1 MKPHLRVDDFHRNA
15 GYKSKRRGSSSPVPI
30 RANPQSHGQKLQQD
44 VQQIQGDYATLAQS
58 WEGREDI
65 RAKGVIIELESAPG
79 IDFDAPKL
87 EAGGW
92 VLLNEKSQGA
102 TAGQLVTQQRWFVP
116 DGTLVLIEQILS
128 DYLTKTRKVKGQ
140 DQRQPKGRSFV
151 EAIERIGAAAVREL
165 WTEPNEEFPEQQTL
179 WFEVWL
185 RAGSTREERA
195 IIFQQFRT
203 LAGRVGL
210 RVGERSIEL
219 PEHTIVAAYGE
230 GNLFSRDLALL
241 NCIAEIRR
249 VHDYADFFE
258 ALRPEERAEW
268 ANNLIGR
275 TNLPA
280 EDAPSVT
287 VLDTGINRA
296 HPLLDALIPEPR
308 NLTINAAWSAAD
320 DDNHGTM
327 MAGLCAYG
335 NLTEPLATTSPVE
348 VTSNLEGVKI
358 VPPPAVR
365 SDDEKLAGAYTAQ
378 GIALAEASAP
388 NRTRVFCLAT
398 TMKGPNDP
406 RPTSWS
412 AEIDALAVGRDNDGT
427 VRRLFCLSSGNV
439 LQDDWGGYPD
449 KNLNHQ
455 VENPGQAWNALCV
468 GSYTDF
474 DAIRRTG
481 DYSCVAS
488 RGSMAPTNSTS
499 LTWDALWPNKPD
511 IVSEGGNAVR
521 EEGASSTLQLPEL
534 MLLSTHAD
542 FRAGVFGTMC
552 GTSPATA
559 LASRMATGIQTAYP
573 SLWPET
579 VRALLVHSAQWTD
592 AMTQSIPNAY
602 KGKRDR
608 ARFLLRTVGYG
619 VPNLGRAVECL
630 NSRVTM
636 VAECVLQPFKLEGE
650 EVLFNEMHV
659 HTMPWADAILTANPF
674 ERVRMRVTL
683 SYFIE
688 PNPGNR
694 GYTSNYRYAGCGLR
708 FRVSSTGQS
717 VGDLE
722 ADVSKLA
729 ADDATT
735 QGKVIIA
742 GSNDGWMLGD
752 QSNKGS
758 IHSDIWEGSC
768 ADALSMKHVAV
779 YPVTGWWR
787 TRPSQHRAAAHIK
800 YALVVTL
807 EAENPTLDLY
817 AEIAAQITTPITATV
832 PVTI

>member
-1 MKPHLRVDDFHRNA
+1 MKPHLRVDNFHRDA
-15 GYKSKRRGSSSPVPI
+15 GYKSKRRGSSSPVPV
-30 RANPQSHGQKLQQD
+30 RPNPQGHGQKLQGD
-44 VQQIQGDYATLAQS
+44 LQQIQNDYAILTQS

-65 RAKGVIIELESAPG
+65 RAKGIIIELESAPG
-79 IDFDAPKL
+79 VEFDAPKL

-92 VLLNEKSQGA
+92 VLLTERKGG
-102 TAGQLVTQQRWFVP
+102 TAKQLITLQRWFVP
-116 DGTLVLIEQILS
+116 DGRLVLIEQILR
-128 DYLTKTRKVKGQ
+128 DYLTKTRKVNGQ
-140 DQRQPKGRSFV
+140 NQPKGRPFV
-151 EAIERIGAAAVREL
+151 EAIERIGIAAVREL

-185 RAGSTREERA
+185 RAGSTPEERA

-203 LAGRVGL
+203 LAGRVGF

-230 GNLFSRDLALL
+230 GSLFSRDLALL

-258 ALRPEERAEW
+258 ALRPEEQAEW
-268 ANNLIGR
+268 ANNLMRR

-280 EDAPSVT
+280 ANAPSVT

-296 HPLLDALIPEPR
+296 HPLLNALIPDAR
-308 NLTINAAWSAAD
+308 NLTINAAWTAAD

-335 NLTEPLATTSPVE
+335 NLTEALALTSPVDI
-348 VTSNLEGVKI
+348 TSNVEGVKI
-358 VPPPAVR
+358 VPPPAAR
-365 SDDEKLAGAYTAQ
+365 PDDEKLAGAYTAQ
-378 GIALAEASAP
+378 GVALSEASAP
-388 NRTRVFCLAT
+388 NRTHVFCLAT

-439 LQDDWGGYPD
+439 LQYDWADYPG

-481 DYSCVAS
+481 SYTCVAS
-488 RGSMAPTNSTS
+488 RGAMAPTNSTS
-499 LTWDALWPNKPD
+499 LTWDAPWPNKPD
-511 IVSEGGNAVR
+511 IVFEGGNAVR
-521 EEGASSTLQLPEL
+521 ETGTNSTLQLPEL

-542 FRAGVFGTMC
+542 FRAGVFGTLC

-559 LASRMATGIQTAYP
+559 LASRMASRIQTAYL

-579 VRALLVHSAQWTD
+579 VRALMVHSTQWTD
-592 AMTQSIPNAY
+592 AMTDSIPNTY
-602 KGKRDR
+602 SGKRDR

-619 VPNLGRAVECL
+619 VPSLARAVECL
-630 NSRVTM
+630 NNRVTL
-636 VAECVLQPFKLEGE
+636 VAECDLQPFRYDGE
-650 EVLFNEMHV
+650 EVVFNEMHV
-659 HTMPWADAILTANPF
+659 HTMPWAETLLRANPF
-674 ERVRMRVTL
+674 ERVRLRTTL

-722 ADVSKLA
+722 ADVSKVA

-735 QGKVIIA
+735 QGRIVIA
-742 GSNDGWMLGD
+742 GSSGGWLLGD
-752 QSNKGS
+752 QSFKGS
-758 IHSDIWEGSC
+758 VHSDIWEGSC
-768 ADALSMKHVAV
+768 ADALSMKHIAV

-787 TRPSQHRAAAHIK
+787 TRPSQHRVTAHIK

-807 EAENPTLDLY
+807 EAENPALDLY
-817 AEIAAQITTPITATV
+817 TEIAAQITTPIAPPV
-832 PVTI
+832 PVTV